1 MAVPMRDHASMEL
14 RQVRH
19 ALNPRRVVK
28 AIKLRLRPKP
38 ESRHFLINLRGVI
51 HVGAHA
57 GQERHKYARYAL
69 EVLWIEA
76 NPSVVPQLKQNLRD
90 FPKQRALQALITDT
104 DGTPHTFHIYS
115 GASSILELAQVTDIW
130 PQVKYVD
137 HIELSGVTLPTLL
150 KREGIDLRRYNGL
163 ILDTQGTELS
173 IMKGAE
179 AILPQFKYIKTEVA
193 DFEAYKGGALLH
205 DVQRYLQTQGF
216 TEIGR
221 LPFAVR
227 PGGGTYYDVVF
238 KRVSQKMS
246 RKAPA
251 GL

>member
-1 MAVPMRDHASMEL
+1 MRHHACMEL

-19 ALNPRRVVK
+19 ALNLRRVLK

-51 HVGAHA
+51 HVGAHT

-76 NPSVVPQLKQNLRD
+76 NPSLLPQLKQNLRD

-104 DGTPHTFHIYS
+104 DGRPHTFHISRYS
-115 GASSILELAQVTDIW
+115 GSSSILDLAQVTDIW
-130 PQVKYVD
+130 PEVQYVD

-150 KREGIDLRRYNGL
+150 NREGIDLRRYNGL

-193 DFEAYKGGALLH
+193 DFESYKGGALLH
-205 DVQRYLQTQGF
+205 EVQRYLQEQGF
-216 TEIGR
+216 AEIGR